1 MLIINICCAYNI
13 SMSLAK
19 FSMTVNRILHI
30 FVSKKGFR
38 CILFTGILLFMDHS
52 LIIIH

>member
-30 FVSKKGFR
+30 LYQKGFR
-38 CILFTGILLFMDHS
+38 CILFTGILLFMNHS
-52 LIIIH
+52 LIIIR